1 MTTKNTQPGQG
12 AKETPAKEP
21 AKDPAAKEGASN
33 TKSSAK
39 PAAKGKRQVL
49 KVSSRGDSFRRAGLA
64 FSRKE
69 RRLYVDELSDG
80 QVDALKA
87 EPRLIVVE
95 GEEEVEETTGT
106 KE

>member
-12 AKETPAKEP
+12 AKETTVQEP

-33 TKSSAK
+33 TKSGAK
-39 PAAKGKRQVL
+39 PAAKAKRQVL
-49 KVSSRGDSFRRAGLA
+49 KVSARGETFRRAGLA

-69 RRLYVDELSDG
+69 RRLYVDELTDD

-95 GEEEVEETTGT
+95 GEEEVEETAEA